1 MQVIL
6 VARLRSL
13 RYTLHFLLM
22 MLEKCVVMNLM
33 NIYDAFNFL
42 VETIVRNDHLLAQ
55 AKKEKKQLN
64 RELAKVKFELQKWT
78 TMFHAKKG
86 VVDNFDVSSSKSLEN
101 AIGISKDA
109 CAGLESHHSKGAND
123 FNAMLGM
130 SNARDLENQ
139 MLGQSITMLKAQ
151 NGMLETELSNLKNKI
166 ASECAIAS
174 VSPRCEANN
183 LLDDRVRILQ
193 LENLNLNTIIRNFT
207 SSQHSLN
214 MLVGSLGN
222 YSIGHGLGFQSDIIQ
237 TKPKKAKLNKFE
249 NFLSHPSSFYSSD
262 IDCLNAKLKC

>member
-1 MQVIL
+1 M
-6 VARLRSL
+6 
-13 RYTLHFLLM
+13 LL
-22 MLEKCVVMNLM
+22 L
-33 NIYDAFNFL
+33 
-42 VETIVRNDHLLAQ
+42 RNDPSLAQ
-55 AKKEKKQLN
+55 IKKEKKQLKK
-64 RELAKVKFELQKWT
+64 ELTKVKFELKKWT

-86 VVDNFDVSSSKSLEN
+86 VVDNFDIISSKSLES
-101 AIGISKDA
+101 AIGNSKILFANLEPQISKVASDSNV
-109 CAGLESHHSKGAND
+109 L
-123 FNAMLGM
+123 LGM
-130 SNARDLENQ
+130 SNAKDLENHK
-139 MLGQSITMLKAQ
+139 LVQSITTLKAQ
-151 NGMLETELSNLKNKI
+151 NEMLETELSNLKN
-166 ASECAIAS
+166 ANAAECAIAS

-222 YSIGHGLGFQSDIIQ
+222 YSIGHGLGFQSQTLQ

-262 IDCLNAKLKC
+262 IECLNAKLNVRCHYCTQK